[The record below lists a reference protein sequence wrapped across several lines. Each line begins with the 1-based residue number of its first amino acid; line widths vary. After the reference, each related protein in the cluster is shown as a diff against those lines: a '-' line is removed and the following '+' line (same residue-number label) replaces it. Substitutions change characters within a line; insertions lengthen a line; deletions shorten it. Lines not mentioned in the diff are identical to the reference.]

1 MSEYQYYEF
10 QAVDRPLTEEM
21 QQGLRRISS
30 RAHITPTGFVN
41 VYNYGDL
48 RANPEQ
54 LLEKYFDAFC
64 YLANWG
70 THRLK
75 FKIPADLI
83 DGKSIREYCL
93 DDIISL
99 QRKGESFI
107 LSFDSESEEYEWEEG
122 EGWLS
127 SMISLRE
134 DLIRGDF
141 RCLYLAW
148 LLGVQQEWVEPDEV
162 EPPVPDGLGELSGAL
177 STFVRFMRIDPDLVT
192 AAAGRSGAGGIQ
204 SAREQELV
212 HWIRGMDPTEKDE
225 ILRRFIVGHEPHL
238 ANRLYQRFLKTCTL
252 KENNATAQQK
262 RRTAGELSKQAE
274 DCAEE
279 RKRREAEEHARRQAI
294 LKKKQAQERKKYL
307 AGLVGKEDEIW
318 RQVNSLISGKRPANY
333 DRAVQLL
340 LDLKDLARGKSE
352 KTMFQAGLN
361 ELCQEHKRKYSFMNR
376 LQDAGLIP

>member
-10 QAVDRPLTEEM
+10 QAVDRPLAEEV
-21 QQGLRRISS
+21 QQELRRISS

-48 RANPEQ
+48 HADPEK

-70 THRLK
+70 TRQLM
-75 FKIPADLI
+75 FRIPFDLI
-83 DGKSIREYCL
+83 DGKSIWEYCL

-99 QRKGESFI
+99 QRKGEYFI

-192 AAAGRSGAGGIQ
+192 AAARCSGAGGIQ

-212 HWIRGMDPTEKDE
+212 HWIRGMDTTEKDE
-225 ILRRFIVGHEPHL
+225 ILRRLIVGHEPHL
-238 ANRLYQRFLKTCTL
+238 ANRLYQRFLKASAL
-252 KENNATAQQK
+252 KDNGSTSQK
-262 RRTAGELSKQAE
+262 GRTAGELLEQAE
-274 DCAEE
+274 LSAEE
-279 RKRREAEEHARRQAI
+279 RKKREAEEHARRQAI
-294 LKKKQAQERKKYL
+294 LKKQQAQERKKYL
-307 AGLVGKEDEIW
+307 AGLAGKEDEIW
-318 RQVNSLISGKRPANY
+318 RQINSLISGKRPADY

-340 LDLKDLARGKSE
+340 LDLKELAKGKSA

-361 ELCQEHKRKYSFMNR
+361 ELCQEHRRKYSLIKR
-376 LQDAGLIP
+376 LNDAGFIP

>member
-10 QAVDRPLTEEM
+10 QAVDRPLIEEV

-48 RANPEQ
+48 HADPEK

-64 YLANWG
+64 YLTNWG
-70 THRLK
+70 TRQLM
-75 FKIPADLI
+75 FRIPSDLI
-83 DGKSIREYCL
+83 DGNSIREYCL

-99 QRKGESFI
+99 QHKGEYFI
-107 LSFDSESEEYEWEEG
+107 LSFDLESEEYEWEEG

-148 LLGVQQEWVEPDEV
+148 LLGVQQGWVEPDEA

-177 STFVRFMRIDPDLVT
+177 STFVRFMRIDPDMVT
-192 AAAGRSGAGGIQ
+192 AAAGCSGAGGIQ

-212 HWIRGMDPTEKDE
+212 HWIRGMDTTEKDE
-225 ILRRFIVGHEPHL
+225 ILRRLLVGHEPHL
-238 ANRLYQRFLKTCTL
+238 ANRLYQRFLKACAPKDNESTS
-252 KENNATAQQK
+252 QK
-262 RRTAGELSKQAE
+262 RRTAGELLEQAE
-274 DCAEE
+274 LSAEE
-279 RKRREAEEHARRQAI
+279 RKKREAEEHARRKAI
-294 LKKKQAQERKKYL
+294 LKKQQAQERKKYL
-307 AGLVGKEDEIW
+307 AGLAGKEDEIW
-318 RQVNSLISGKRPANY
+318 RQINSLISGKRAADY
-333 DRAVQLL
+333 DRALQLL
-340 LDLKDLARGKSE
+340 LDLKELARSKSE

-361 ELCQEHKRKYSFMNR
+361 ELCQEHRRKYSLIKR
-376 LQDAGLIP
+376 LNDAGFRV

>member
-10 QAVDRPLTEEM
+10 QAVDRPLTEEV

-41 VYNYGDL
+41 EYNYGDL
-48 RANPEQ
+48 HADPEK

-70 THRLK
+70 TRRLK

-93 DDIISL
+93 EDIISL
-99 QRKGESFI
+99 QRKGEYFI

-134 DLIRGDF
+134 DLIRGDL

-148 LLGVQQEWVEPDEV
+148 LIGVQQEWVEPDED

-177 STFVRFMRIDPDLVT
+177 STFVSFMRIDPDLVT
-192 AAAGRSGAGGIQ
+192 AAAGGSGTGGIQ
-204 SAREQELV
+204 SAGEQELI
-212 HWIRGMDPTEKDE
+212 HWIRGMDTAEKDE
-225 ILRRFIVGHEPHL
+225 ILRRFIVDHEPHL
-238 ANRLYQRFLKTCTL
+238 ANRLYQRFLKARALEDHESTS
-252 KENNATAQQK
+252 QK
-262 RRTAGELSKQAE
+262 RRTTGELLEQAE
-274 DCAEE
+274 LRAEE
-279 RKRREAEEHARRQAI
+279 RKKREAEEHARRQAI
-294 LKKKQAQERKKYL
+294 LKKQQAQERKKYL
-307 AGLVGKEDEIW
+307 AGLTGKEDEVW
-318 RQVNSLISGKRPANY
+318 RQVNSLISGKRAADY

-340 LDLKDLARGKSE
+340 LDLKELARGKSE
-352 KTMFQAGLN
+352 KTMFQTGLT
-361 ELCQEHKRKYSFMNR
+361 ELCQEHRRKYSLMNR
-376 LQDAGLIP
+376 LQEAGLVP